1 MLLISLLALGYKAS
15 RIRKIMGLSGNPA
28 VKMKA
33 VDFLYGDGDG
43 DIDGDDLKELTS
55 DVAEDLKELTPD
67 VVDDLKELTS
77 NVAEFLSTFF

>member
-1 MLLISLLALGYKAS
+1 MLLVSLLTLGYKAN
-15 RIRKIMGLSGNPA
+15 RIRKIMELSGNPV

-43 DIDGDDLKELTS
+43 DIDRDDLKELTS
-55 DVAEDLKELTPD
+55 DVA
-67 VVDDLKELTS
+67 DDLKELTS